1 MSATAL
7 PALLAALESL
17 ETTLK
22 LAEALA
28 AGGRVIDLEGLDV
41 EVTALCAASLSLPA
55 AEQAEAGLAL
65 RRLRGRVERLQRLV

>member
-7 PALLAALESL
+7 PALLAALDSL

-28 AGGRVIDLEGLDV
+28 TGGRSIDLEGLDA
-41 EVTALCAASLSLPA
+41 EVTALCAAALSLPA
-55 AEQAEAGLAL
+55 AEQAEAGWAL
-65 RRLRGRVERLQRLV
+65 RRLHGRVERLQRLV